1 MTEDKVLL
9 GRIGGAHGLRGE
21 VKIATFTAAP
31 EDITAY
37 GPLSSVDGTRTFV
50 ITGMRAA
57 SPGSVIARLKGV
69 ADRTQAEALNGI
81 ELYVPRDAL
90 PPPEE
95 EDEFYYSDLI
105 GLAAVSP
112 EGAVVG
118 KVIGVHNFG
127 AGDLIEV
134 RFGDERQPVLIPF
147 DNAHVPH
154 IDLGAGRVTVIRPA
168 FEGADASERGAK
180 SADGASGTDDETP
193 E

>member
-1 MTEDKVLL
+1 MTDDKVLL

-37 GPLSSVDGTRTFV
+37 GPLSSADGTRVFV
-50 ITGMRAA
+50 ISGMRAVSA
-57 SPGSVIARLKGV
+57 GSVIARLKGV

-81 ELYVPRDAL
+81 ELYVSRDAL
-90 PPPEE
+90 PPPDDK
-95 EDEFYYSDLI
+95 DEFYYSDLI

-112 EGAVVG
+112 DGDVVG

-134 RFGDERQPVLIPF
+134 RFDGDRQPVLIPF

-154 IDLGAGRVTVIRPA
+154 VDLGGGRVTVVRPSY
-168 FEGADASERGAK
+168 EGGEGEGRAAK
-180 SADGASGTDDETP
+180 KNSVGDESETP
-193 E
+193 R

>member
-1 MTEDKVLL
+1 MTDDNKVLL

-37 GPLSSVDGTRTFV
+37 GPLTSADGTRTFT

-57 SPGSVIARLKGV
+57 SGGSVIARLKGV
-69 ADRTQAEALNGI
+69 ADRTQAEALNGV
-81 ELYVPRDAL
+81 ELFVSRDAL
-90 PPPEE
+90 PPPDDD
-95 EDEFYYSDLI
+95 DEFYYSDLI

-112 EGAVVG
+112 DGAVVG
-118 KVIGVHNFG
+118 KVIAVHNFG

-134 RFGDERQPVLIPF
+134 RFDGERQPVMIPF

-154 IDLGAGRVTVIRPA
+154 VDIGAGRVTVIRPA
-168 FEGADASERGAK
+168 FESGEEGEHAPEKAGEK
-180 SADGASGTDDETP
+180 SKGEPSA
-193 E
+193 